1 MKKVLLI
8 TLVLGIFS
16 VACKKETNT
25 ATNPNGNNN
34 PVDTGGNP
42 TNLPPY
48 YIYAKING
56 QDVVLKA
63 ANFIKDDPSNPQFGY
78 LGGFFDF
85 PNKIPSFQFQLK
97 RPSTGFADGLTM
109 VLDENDRQSF
119 VNYTS
124 ATLNIFKSTATPA
137 SDTSGIRITFTKFP
151 SDSGGIIEGVF
162 SGTLQL
168 EESEATIIVK
178 GGKFKVPSLN

>member
-1 MKKVLLI
+1 MAI
-8 TLVLGIFS
+8 ATSFFA

-25 ATNPNGNNN
+25 TTNPKTNN
-34 PVDTGGNP
+34 PIDTGGTTP
-42 TNLPPY
+42 TLPTY

-63 ANFIKDDPSNPQFGY
+63 ANFIKDDPKNPQFGY

-97 RPSTGFADGLTM
+97 RPSTGFSDGLIM

-124 ATLNIFKSTATPA
+124 ATMNVFKSTATPA
-137 SDTSGIRITFTKFP
+137 SDTSGIRINFVKFP
-151 SDSGGIIEGVF
+151 MDSGGIIEGTF

-168 EESEATIIVK
+168 EESDATIIIK